1 MELPADRLAALSG
14 HASLLKRQP
23 CLLTGSPTATLQ
35 AMRFFQ
41 KADDLADQ
49 LAANHKKNSKMSAL
63 MKAADS
69 ASQQPGL
76 GRSITV
82 TQGATWARCMAAAAA
97 PGST

>member
-1 MELPADRLAALSG
+1 M
-14 HASLLKRQP
+14 
-23 CLLTGSPTATLQ
+23 LQ

-41 KADDLADQ
+41 KADDLADL

-76 GRSITV
+76 RRST
-82 TQGATWARCMAAAAA
+82 TQGATLAHCMAAAAS
-97 PGST
+97 PGSTLVGSRPPEEPAWRPLGPCCPYVCI